1 MRLVVLQTEFISL
14 LEQKLKSCDDNSTHM
29 DSDTL
34 YREVTVG
41 SINEEISHIK
51 LSIAHF
57 NNISHKN
64 PHIIINNEIRHITC
78 IISRIADGFVFGCKM
93 KVQ

>member
-57 NNISHKN
+57 
-64 PHIIINNEIRHITC
+64 T
-78 IISRIADGFVFGCKM
+78 
-93 KVQ
+93 